1 MSSETLERILNV
13 TLSEPLLEGV
23 FPTAPNS
30 TPLEPVAS
38 TAVSSGTVLSPANR
52 GLVGPNPKQQRLET
66 NQSELFPSEHDIDN
80 FLDQIH
86 Q

>member
-13 TLSEPLLEGV
+13 TLSESILDSAPPVTQATPMPPRAV
-23 FPTAPNS
+23 FTAC
-30 TPLEPVAS
+30 
-38 TAVSSGTVLSPANR
+38 
-52 GLVGPNPKQQRLET
+52 ET
-66 NQSELFPSEHDIDN
+66 NAINSDCTTIEPSLKRLKPAESKELFPSEHDIDN